1 MLFLHVV
8 GFCWGYF
15 NLYSWGISVLR
26 FVKMPLFSIR
36 EILGWSNYTGNY
48 ACLLDFLEDYLR
60 NQYIFFLYNN
70 HRIHQWAHLHLE
82 FSVESFYPTMS
93 VSLCISYCVFQKIKF
108 IFQGRTSKFKDKM
121 LFLCPLALLPP
132 TPPLQCA
139 MCFCLEHQQDLKD
152 GNDCFTGNIDFYFC
166 SDATNVMS

>member
-1 MLFLHVV
+1 M
-8 GFCWGYF
+8 
-15 NLYSWGISVLR
+15 
-26 FVKMPLFSIR
+26 
-36 EILGWSNYTGNY
+36 
-48 ACLLDFLEDYLR
+48 
-60 NQYIFFLYNN
+60 YNN

-93 VSLCISYCVFQKIKF
+93 VSLCISYWVFQKKKF
-108 IFQGRTSKFKDKM
+108 IFQGRTGNFKDKM

-152 GNDCFTGNIDFYFC
+152 GNDCFTGNINFYFFLMLLMWC
-166 SDATNVMS
+166 LKRLAFFLNSARVHGDFLLTLYVLIWSIYLWWMLCKMSACHFFFFWKALVNI

>member
-1 MLFLHVV
+1 MLFLHAA

-26 FVKMPLFSIR
+26 FMKMLLFAIR

-48 ACLLDFLEDYLR
+48 ALLLDFLGSSDCGISI
-60 NQYIFFLYNN
+60 IFFLCNR
-70 HRIHQWAHLHLE
+70 RIHQWAHLHLE
-82 FSVESFYPTMS
+82 FSVESFYTTMS
-93 VSLCISYCVFQKIKF
+93 VSLCISYWVFQKIKF
-108 IFQGRTSKFKDKM
+108 IFQGRTRKFKDKM

-152 GNDCFTGNIDFYFC
+152 GNDCFTGNINFYFF